1 MKNKYVYPELDLL
14 SESYDNEHQEVHNNV
29 GEKIVEF
36 FKAHNIGVTL
46 HEVYEGP
53 LVTEYVISIEEGIRI
68 HRVLD
73 LEKDLKLHLGY
84 AYLNIEF
91 PVPGEPKI
99 GINVPS
105 DNRYILSLRKVL
117 ESNQFQN
124 TKKGASFVIGRN
136 MQNRTLMGDIS
147 DYPHMLVGGATGT
160 GKSCF
165 VDSIILS
172 MIYKYSPDEIQFIM
186 IDSTGV
192 NLSIYDELP
201 HMAIPTIKDIE
212 LTFQIFGWLKKKMQK
227 RYLEFAKYGVR
238 KIQTYNERVELEGK
252 KKLPYIIVIIDDIAA
267 YMKAAPKKT
276 QIDVAEMVLKA
287 RAAGIYMLFV
297 TSNPTAKVLTPLI
310 KGNLRSQFAFRVNST
325 KDSEN
330 IINLPG
336 AEKLLGSGECYYM
349 CPGRY
354 DLGHAQTPYV
364 SQEDINKVVS
374 FVAENNKGK
383 FKSEV
388 EMTEVLHEETGA
400 LF

>member
-1 MKNKYVYPELDLL
+1 MGKKYVYPELDLL
-14 SESYDNEHQEVHNNV
+14 SESYDHAYQEVHNNV
-29 GEKIVEF
+29 GEKIVDF
-36 FKAHNIGVTL
+36 FHIYKINVTL

-53 LVTEYVISIEEGIRI
+53 LVTEYVISLEDGVRVHRI
-68 HRVLD
+68 LE
-73 LEKDLKLHLGY
+73 LEKDLRLHLGY

-117 ESNQFQN
+117 ESNQFKN

-165 VDSIILS
+165 VDSIVLS
-172 MIYKYSPDEIQFIM
+172 MIYKYSPEEIQFIM
-186 IDSTGV
+186 IDSNGI
-192 NLSIYDELP
+192 NLSIYDDLP
-201 HMAIPTIKDIE
+201 HMAIPAIKDIE
-212 LTFQIFGWLKKKMQK
+212 FTFQIFGWLKKKMRN
-227 RYLEFAKYGVR
+227 RYLEFANYRVR
-238 KIQTYNERVELEGK
+238 KIQTFNEKMEREGK

-267 YMKAAPKKT
+267 YMKAAPRKT
-276 QIDVAEMVLKA
+276 QTDVADMVLKA

-310 KGNLRSQFAFRVNST
+310 KGNLRSQFAFRVSSS
-325 KDSEN
+325 KDSDN
-330 IINLPG
+330 IINAPG
-336 AEKLLGSGECYYM
+336 AEKLLGSGECLYM

-354 DLGHAQTPYV
+354 NLGHAQTPYV
-364 SQEDINKVVS
+364 SHEDIKKVVS
-374 FVAENNKGK
+374 YVAKKNKGK

-388 EMTEVLHEETGA
+388 EMTEVLNEETGA